1 MLEDD
6 GEHIHQMA
14 VSTDIKMKIELSLQG
29 AKQVLKWRNS
39 EKDSTMKRT
48 KLKIERDQTWIEAL
62 EEIETKPHASLA
74 PIKFKSK

>member
-6 GEHIHQMA
+6 GKHIHQMA

-39 EKDSTMKRT
+39 EKDSTMKR
-48 KLKIERDQTWIEAL
+48 KNLRLK
-62 EEIETKPHASLA
+62 EIRRELKH
-74 PIKFKSK
+74 

>member
-29 AKQVLKWRNS
+29 AKRVLKWRNS
-39 EKDSTMKRT
+39 EKDSTMKR
-48 KLKIERDQTWIEAL
+48 KNLRLK
-62 EEIETKPHASLA
+62 EIRHGLKH
-74 PIKFKSK
+74 